1 MRASSQS
8 QLKRMLAQGGVKPW
22 EITQGS
28 KYRAKRV
35 TIDGINFPSK
45 VQSRYY
51 LHLKQLQAAGEIE
64 YFLRDVRFDVLGK
77 RAEIDFMVVGWWT
90 QRAEV
95 GYRRKQTRY
104 IDVKGST
111 NANVMRNFRRNKKQI
126 ETGYPVTIEV
136 VREIK
141 GRWVYSED

>member
-1 MRASSQS
+1 MTA
-8 QLKRMLAQGGVKPW
+8 P
-22 EITQGS
+22 S

-77 RAEIDFMVVGWWT
+77 RAEIDFMVVGW
-90 QRAEV
+90 RALISHQI
-95 GYRRKQTRY
+95 RRREIRL
-104 IDVKGST
+104 IDVKGSN

-136 VREIK
+136 VREIN
-141 GRWVYSED
+141 GRWIYE